1 MHLLSNQKRI
11 MDRFPVYEPMTVF
24 TDILI
29 TIFGIWFGRI
39 IYMWF
44 TVRLMEVHFHFGNY
58 FFLVAFTAFTGAL
71 FHAFYPE
78 YETIRD
84 FLWKLTMLGM
94 VLSVFAMLMGT
105 AYYVLPFETVQWVKW
120 VILASMIPFIVWF
133 YVDHDLMN
141 AVKLY
146 IPSTILVMVIMAYGW
161 LGKGDIANAWIL
173 GGLLVTLCGA
183 SFTVTKIGFHQHFNH
198 NDIFH
203 IIQIV
208 GMYLIYRGSMLL
220 SNYGMK

>member
-1 MHLLSNQKRI
+1 
-11 MDRFPVYEPMTVF
+11 MDRFPIYEPMTVF

-44 TVRLMEVHFHFGNY
+44 TGRFMEVHFHFANY
-58 FFLVAFTAFTGAL
+58 FFLVAFTASIGAL
-71 FHAFYPE
+71 FHVFYPE

-94 VLSVFAMLMGT
+94 IFSVFAMLMGT
-105 AYYVLPFETVQWVKW
+105 VYYLLPFETVQWVKW
-120 VILASMIPFIVWF
+120 IIVATMVPFIVWF

-146 IPSTILVMVIMAYGW
+146 IP
-161 LGKGDIANAWIL
+161 
-173 GGLLVTLCGA
+173 
-183 SFTVTKIGFHQHFNH
+183 VTKIGFHQHFNH

-203 IIQIV
+203 IIQIA
-208 GMYLIYRGSMLL
+208 GMYLIYRGTILL